1 MSKITAVKTFVE
13 VRWLRKFKTREK
25 LEKYQQKMLK
35 KQLVFIKNNSPFYRD
50 IDVNDFKAL
59 PIMDKKSMMDNFDKL
74 NTQGVN
80 RDEALNLAIESE
92 KSRDFTPMINGVSVG
107 LSSGTSGHRGLFVVS
122 EKERMEWA
130 GGVLAKLLPKG
141 HILHH
146 KVAFFLRADNNLYET
161 INSSV
166 LTFEFFDLLK
176 PMEEHV
182 ERLKNFPVTIL
193 VGPPSVLKELAKEQE
208 KGNLNINPE
217 KIISVAEVLNEA
229 DERYIKKAFGKEIIH
244 QVYQCTE
251 GFLACSCECGN
262 IHINEDIVYVE
273 KEYIGENRF
282 VPIIT
287 DFRRSSQPIIRYRL
301 NDVLRESTEKCKCG
315 SPSLVIEK
323 IEGRE
328 DDIFYFNG
336 KDGDVCVF
344 ADFISRCL
352 VYVEDIREYR
362 VEQLSKEKIVIYIDR
377 IDEKTKQDTIGEFKA
392 LSEKMHFEMPEISF
406 SEYTVTPGRKVK
418 RVERCFKYEKN

>member
-1 MSKITAVKTFVE
+1 MSKLTAVKNFVE
-13 VRWLRKFKTREK
+13 IRWLRKFSSREK

-35 KQLVFIKNNSPFYRD
+35 KHLEFIKSNSPFYKD

-59 PIMDKKSMMDNFDKL
+59 PIMDKKSMMNNFDDL
-74 NTQGVN
+74 NTQGIK

-92 KSRDFTPMINGVSVG
+92 KSRDFTPTINGVSVG
-107 LSSGTSGHRGLFVVS
+107 LSSGTSGHRGLFVIS

-161 INSSV
+161 INSPV

-176 PMEEHV
+176 PIKEHV
-182 ERLKNFPVTIL
+182 ERLKSFPVTIL

-208 KGNLNINPE
+208 KGNLKINPE

-229 DERYIKKAFGKEIIH
+229 DERYIKKVFEKEIIH

-262 IHINEDIVYVE
+262 IHLNEDVIYVE

-301 NDVLRESTEKCKCG
+301 NDVLRESKEKCQCG
-315 SPSLVIEK
+315 NPSLVIES

-362 VEQLSKEKIVIYIDR
+362 VEQTAKDKIVIYIDR
-377 IDEKTKQDTIGEFKA
+377 IDEKTKAATIGEFEA
-392 LSEKMHFEMPEISF
+392 LSKKMHFEMPQISF
-406 SEYTVTPGRKVK
+406 CEYTVTPGRKVK
-418 RVERCFKYEKN
+418 RVERCFEYEKN

>member
-1 MSKITAVKTFVE
+1 MSKLTAVKNFVE
-13 VRWLRKFKTREK
+13 IRWLRKFSSREK

-35 KQLVFIKNNSPFYRD
+35 KHLAFIKNNSPFYKD
-50 IDVNDFKAL
+50 IDVNDFNAL
-59 PIMDKKSMMDNFDKL
+59 PIMDKKSMMDNFDDL
-74 NTQGVN
+74 NTQGIK

-92 KSRDFTPMINGVSVG
+92 KSRDFTPTINGVSVG
-107 LSSGTSGHRGLFVVS
+107 LSSGTSGHRGLFVIS

-161 INSSV
+161 INSPV

-176 PMEEHV
+176 PIKEHV
-182 ERLKNFPVTIL
+182 ERLKSFPVTIL

-208 KGNLNINPE
+208 KGNLKINPE

-229 DERYIKKAFGKEIIH
+229 DERYIKKVFEKEIIH

-262 IHINEDIVYVE
+262 IHLNEDVIYVE

-301 NDVLRESTEKCKCG
+301 NDVLRESKEKCRCG
-315 SPSLVIEK
+315 NPSLVIES

-362 VEQLSKEKIVIYIDR
+362 VEQTAKDKIVIYIDR
-377 IDEKTKQDTIGEFKA
+377 IDEKTKAATIGEFEA
-392 LSEKMHFEMPEISF
+392 LSKKMHFEMPQISF
-406 SEYTVTPGRKVK
+406 CEYTVTPGRKVK
-418 RVERCFKYEKN
+418 RVERCFEYEKN